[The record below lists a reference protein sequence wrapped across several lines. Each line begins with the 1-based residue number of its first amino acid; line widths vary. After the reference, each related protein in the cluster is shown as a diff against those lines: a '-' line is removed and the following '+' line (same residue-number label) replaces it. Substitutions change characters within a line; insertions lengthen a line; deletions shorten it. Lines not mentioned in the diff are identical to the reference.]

1 MQVTNMVLGN
11 QPQEILQDTSQH
23 SSFRL
28 SSSRLS
34 YICMVS
40 MKFSDLIP
48 RITRLMIW
56 ITRLFGLGHCP
67 IFSELRSCLFGRTPA
82 TKPGSLQTLFNIP
95 RANSMGP
102 GDAFKLSNGHVGLS
116 HNNRPPKISRFP
128 SVSPHIDPKRVLKN
142 EPPATHMA
150 HGKTPHTSP
159 KLF

>member
-1 MQVTNMVLGN
+1 MVLGN

-40 MKFSDLIP
+40 TKFSDLIP

-116 HNNRPPKISRFP
+116 HNRKPSPENQSFPFSFP
-128 SVSPHIDPKRVLKN
+128 SYRPKKGLKKR
-142 EPPATHMA
+142 ATRYPY
-150 HGKTPHTSP
+150 GPW
-159 KLF
+159 